1 MKNKIEIVEVIMQE
15 KIASYIKQN
24 RDMNPKE
31 LAKQVENLLEQKEK
45 MYNMSEEK
53 IKEELEKM
61 NK

>member
-1 MKNKIEIVEVIMQE
+1 MENKIEIVEVIMQE
-15 KIASYIKQN
+15 KIASYIKKN

-45 MYNMSEEK
+45 MYNMSEEE
-53 IKEELEKM
+53 IKEELKKM

>member
-1 MKNKIEIVEVIMQE
+1 MENKIEIVEVIMQE

-24 RDMNPKE
+24 RNMNPKE

-45 MYNMSEEK
+45 MYNMSEEE
-53 IKEELEKM
+53 IKEELKIM